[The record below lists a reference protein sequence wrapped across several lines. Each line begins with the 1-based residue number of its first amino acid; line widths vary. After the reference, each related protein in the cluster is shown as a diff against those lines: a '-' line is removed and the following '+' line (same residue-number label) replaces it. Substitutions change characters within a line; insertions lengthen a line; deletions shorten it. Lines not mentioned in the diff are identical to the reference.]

1 MKLLVNGT
9 LLATLALFI
18 AALPHEARGSG
29 GITPE
34 QIFQPVVGW
43 DSLIG
48 TWEVLTEENP
58 LAEKDRQ
65 EAKSRHRTL
74 LALRKDGTC
83 RIFDPDHPSGSD
95 GLWTFEDHEILI
107 NLPSSLKIGFYVYGV
122 KGDFMIT
129 RSPVQGG
136 KDQLWSRVK

>member
-1 MKLLVNGT
+1 MIIWALCLVLLVLCPVT
-9 LLATLALFI
+9 SQI
-18 AALPHEARGSG
+18 SEAYS

-34 QIFQPVVGW
+34 QIFQPTIQL

-48 TWEVLTEENP
+48 TWEVLPEDSP
-58 LAEKDRQ
+58 LAESESPELRS
-65 EAKSRHRTL
+65 EHRTM

-83 RIFDPDHPSGSD
+83 RIFDPDHTNGAD
-95 GLWTFEDHEILI
+95 GMWTFEEHEIFI
-107 NLPSSLKIGFYVYGV
+107 TLPSGPKIVFYIYGI

-129 RSPVQGG
+129 RSSIRDG